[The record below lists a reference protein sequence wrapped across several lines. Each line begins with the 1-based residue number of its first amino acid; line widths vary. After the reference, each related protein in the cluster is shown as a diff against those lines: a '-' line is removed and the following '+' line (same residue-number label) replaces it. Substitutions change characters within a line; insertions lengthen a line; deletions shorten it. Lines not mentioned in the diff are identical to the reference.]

1 MTTDRSMTLLDYH
14 VHTKRWTVDAEPIVE
29 WRALTV
35 AVLDHLAEAVRGE
48 LGLSLEQF
56 PLARVLEGGTWA
68 AGRKIAL
75 AKRPGGVPPVLIHSD
90 GTVF

>member
-1 MTTDRSMTLLDYH
+1 LQARDRSF
-14 VHTKRWTVDAEPIVE
+14 HTQRWTVDAEPIVE

-48 LGLSLEQF
+48 LGLSMEQF

-68 AGRKIAL
+68 AGRKIAQ
-75 AKRPGGVPPVLIHSD
+75 AKRPGGVPPVHIESD